1 MRNATKENILIIII
15 LVTIL
20 TLLLV
25 AFIFFI
31 AYRYQQKQLTLLK
44 GIEELKT
51 IHENELLK
59 SQLQVQEQ
67 TFQYI
72 SREIHDNIGQKLSL
86 AKLHLNTLLLDE
98 KDHIKGAIENVVQII
113 SDSLNDL
120 RDISRSMS
128 SELIINNGL
137 IKAIETEIVQINKI
151 IQHSFKLI
159 VTGDSRFME
168 AETELVLF
176 RIVQEAL
183 NNIVKYAEATEV
195 SISLHFTNSELQIDI
210 KDNGLGFDNNG
221 NSDGNGLI
229 NMKSRAASIKGS
241 SSIVSEVG
249 KGTTVTIKIPL
260 YEPK

>member
-1 MRNATKENILIIII
+1 MYKVSGNLGVYFVIICTA
-15 LVTIL
+15 VFVIL
-20 TLLLV
+20 T
-25 AFIFFI
+25 FFI
-31 AYRYQQKQLTLLK
+31 VFMISYFVKKKLAFEEGMKQLK
-44 GIEELKT
+44 I

-98 KDHIKGAIENVVQII
+98 KDHMKGAIENVVQII

-210 KDNGLGFDNNG
+210 TDNGLGFDNNG
-221 NSDGNGLI
+221 KSDGNGLI
-229 NMKSRAASIKGS
+229 NMKSRAANINGI
-241 SSIVSEVG
+241 SSIVSEIG